1 MKTGEIVER
10 LIRVKDG
17 LSSRVDRDATNDAV
31 NHLYEID
38 LRVQE
43 MNAELTSEVREM
55 LKLKGAI

>member
-17 LSSRVDRDATNDAV
+17 LSSRVDRDAINDAV